1 MGERATGLSGITAER
16 GSSNGGSPRE
26 EARRIEGE
34 IAKLREDLG
43 ALVAELD
50 RRRHELT
57 DVRLQL
63 RRHARAV
70 TVGALTLVGAA
81 AGLAWLKLGRARR
94 GRAMAARAEWIP
106 RVLARVIDRGRPAHA
121 EPGIGQKILITAAT
135 GTLGPLMSII
145 AARLVSALL
154 NRAPAGPT
162 ASRRDSGRRAA

>member
-1 MGERATGLSGITAER
+1 MGERATGLSGITAEH

-57 DVRLQL
+57 NVRLQL

-70 TVGALTLVGAA
+70 TIAGVTLVGAA
-81 AGLAWLKLGRARR
+81 GGLAWLTLDRARR
-94 GRAMAARAEWIP
+94 RRALAARAEWIP
-106 RVLARVIDRGRPAHA
+106 RVLARVIDRVRPAPA
-121 EPGIGQKILITAAT
+121 EPGVGRKILVRAAA
-135 GTLGPLMSII
+135 GTLGPVISLVAS
-145 AARLVSALL
+145 RLISAMLD
-154 NRAPAGPT
+154 RVPAGPP
-162 ASRRDSGRRAA
+162 ASGRDSGRRAA